1 MYKSDE
7 EYKISQKS
15 RQKDFYNE
23 RFSDIQRG
31 LAKLRDPTLL
41 YDLNLVK
48 KILAEAHLSKN
59 SIVLEVCAGQ
69 STDAILISD
78 YVGTVISTDISF
90 HALQTAQELSQLK
103 NKDNIS
109 FVVCDAEHLPFHDDI
124 FDFAFCKDALH
135 HVLNPTKVLSDMRRC
150 SKNLKKIT
158 VIEANAYNPQ
168 MILIGLLYYSIDK
181 GVFRNT
187 KKNLIRMFRDSLLS
201 DIEVEYSEFLPGHIL
216 FYVRS
221 PLLKILFKYP
231 RLMNVVKFINK
242 VERRV
247 ERLCYIN
254 KFTNF
259 IIISGTKSK
268 SELDMTKV
276 IESRRELG
284 GISK

>member
-1 MYKSDE
+1 MCKPDG
-7 EYKISQKS
+7 EYKIGQKS
-15 RQKDFYNE
+15 RQKDYYNK

-31 LAKLRDPTLL
+31 LAKLREPTLF
-41 YDLNLVK
+41 YDLNIVK
-48 KILAEAHLSKN
+48 KILTEVHLSKN

-78 YVGTVISTDISF
+78 YAGMVISTDISF
-90 HALQTAQELSQLK
+90 QALQTAHELSQLR

-135 HVLNPTKVLSDMRRC
+135 HVLNPTKVLSEMRRC
-150 SKNLKKIT
+150 SKNLKNVT

-187 KKNLIRMFRDSLLS
+187 KKNLTQMFRDSLLS
-201 DIEVEYSEFLPGHIL
+201 DIKVEYSEFLPRHIL

-221 PLLKILFKYP
+221 PLLKILFKYSC
-231 RLMNVVKFINK
+231 LMNAIRSINK
-242 VERRV
+242 VEKTV

-254 KFTNF
+254 KFANF
-259 IIISGTKSK
+259 IIISGMKLE
-268 SELDMTKV
+268 SELNTIKM
-276 IESRRELG
+276 IENRCEV
-284 GISK
+284 SK

>member
-1 MYKSDE
+1 MCKPDG
-7 EYKISQKS
+7 EYKIGQKS
-15 RQKDFYNE
+15 RQKDFYNK

-31 LAKLRDPTLL
+31 LAKLRDPMLL

-48 KILAEAHLSKN
+48 KILTEAHLSKN

-78 YVGTVISTDISF
+78 DVGMVISTDISF
-90 HALQTAQELSQLK
+90 QALQTAQELSELM

-109 FVVCDAEHLPFHDDI
+109 FVVCDAEHLPFHNDI

-135 HVLNPTKVLSDMRRC
+135 HVSSPTKVLSEMRRC

-168 MILIGLLYYSIDK
+168 MILICLLYYSIDK

-187 KKNLIRMFRDSLLS
+187 KKNLTRMFQDSLLS
-201 DIEVEYSEFLPGHIL
+201 DIKVEYSEFLPRHIL

-231 RLMNVVKFINK
+231 NLTNIIKFIN
-242 VERRV
+242 RV
-247 ERLCYIN
+247 EKRVDRLRGIN
-254 KFTNF
+254 KFANF
-259 IIISGTKSK
+259 IIISGSK
-268 SELDMTKV
+268 ND
-276 IESRRELG
+276 
-284 GISK
+284 

>member
-1 MYKSDE
+1 MCKLDG

-15 RQKDFYNE
+15 RQKDYYNK

-31 LAKLRDPTLL
+31 LVKLRDPTLL
-41 YDLNLVK
+41 YDLNVIK
-48 KILAEAHLSKN
+48 KILAEARLSKN

-78 YVGTVISTDISF
+78 EVDMVISTDISF
-90 HALQTAQELSQLK
+90 HALQTAQELSELM

-109 FVVCDAEHLPFHDDI
+109 FVACDAEHLPFHDDI
-124 FDFAFCKDALH
+124 FDFGFCKDALH
-135 HVLNPTKVLSDMRRC
+135 HVLNPTKVLSEIRRC

-187 KKNLIRMFRDSLLS
+187 RKNLTQMFRDSSLS
-201 DIEVEYSEFLPGHIL
+201 DIQVEYSEFLPRHIL

-221 PLLKILFKYP
+221 PLLKVLFKYP
-231 RLMNVVKFINK
+231 NIINVITFINK
-242 VERRV
+242 VEKKV
-247 ERLCYIN
+247 ERLRYIN
-254 KFTNF
+254 KFANF
-259 IIISGTKSK
+259 IIISGTKK
-268 SELDMTKV
+268 QQGVK
-276 IESRRELG
+276 
-284 GISK
+284 

>member
-1 MYKSDE
+1 MHKPND

-15 RQKDFYNE
+15 RQKDFYDK
-23 RFSDIQRG
+23 RFSDTQRG
-31 LAKLRDPTLL
+31 LVKLREPTLL

-90 HALQTAQELSQLK
+90 QALQTAQELSQLR

-135 HVLNPTKVLSDMRRC
+135 HVLNPTKVLSEMRRC

-158 VIEANAYNPQ
+158 VIEANPYNPQ

-181 GVFRNT
+181 GVFKNT
-187 KKNLIRMFRDSLLS
+187 KKNLTQMFRDSLLS
-201 DIEVEYSEFLPGHIL
+201 DIKVEYSEFLPRHIL

-221 PLLKILFKYP
+221 PLLKIIFKYP
-231 RLMNVVKFINK
+231 CLMNIIKFINK
-242 VERRV
+242 VEKRV
-247 ERLCYIN
+247 SKLRCIN
-254 KFTNF
+254 KFANF
-259 IIISGTKSK
+259 IIISGMKSK
-268 SELDMTKV
+268 SESKMVKV
-276 IESRRELG
+276 IEDRCELG
-284 GISK
+284 EVSK

>member
-1 MYKSDE
+1 MHKSDE

-15 RQKDFYNE
+15 RQKDFYNK

-31 LAKLRDPTLL
+31 LAKLRVPTLL

-48 KILAEAHLSKN
+48 KILTEAHLSKK

-78 YVGTVISTDISF
+78 YVGMVISTDISF
-90 HALQTAQELSQLK
+90 HALQTAQELSQLM

-109 FVVCDAEHLPFHDDI
+109 FVVCDAEHLPFHNDI
-124 FDFAFCKDALH
+124 FDFSFCKDALH
-135 HVLNPTKVLSDMRRC
+135 HVSSPTKVLSEMRRC

-158 VIEANAYNPQ
+158 VIEANAYNPE

-187 KKNLIRMFRDSLLS
+187 KKNLTRMFQDSLLS
-201 DIEVEYSEFLPGHIL
+201 DIKVEYSEFLPRHIL

-221 PLLKILFKYP
+221 PLLKVLYKYP
-231 RLMNVVKFINK
+231 NFINVITSINKIEKK
-242 VERRV
+242 VERLR
-247 ERLCYIN
+247 YIN

-259 IIISGTKSK
+259 IIISGIKK
-268 SELDMTKV
+268 Q
-276 IESRRELG
+276 
-284 GISK
+284 